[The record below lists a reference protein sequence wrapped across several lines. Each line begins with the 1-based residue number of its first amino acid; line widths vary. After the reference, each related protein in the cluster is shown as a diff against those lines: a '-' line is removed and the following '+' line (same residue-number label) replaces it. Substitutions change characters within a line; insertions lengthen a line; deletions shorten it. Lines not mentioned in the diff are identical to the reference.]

1 MPVMAIGYIPQL
13 LFSRKEIRDAFQVGD
28 DTVTRWI
35 EQGAPIVV
43 EGRGNNVRYCAEVAA
58 LQAWR
63 VVTNRAQRSKSL
75 RPENLV
81 NPPDVQSPYC

>member
-1 MPVMAIGYIPQL
+1 MAIGYIPQL

-43 EGRGNNVRYCAEVAA
+43 EGKGNNVRYCAEVASVA
-58 LQAWR
+58 GVEGCNESGAKEQIVAPG
-63 VVTNRAQRSKSL
+63 KSC
-75 RPENLV
+75 
-81 NPPDVQSPYC
+81 QSP

>member
-58 LQAWR
+58 LQAEGCNESGATEQI
-63 VVTNRAQRSKSL
+63 VAPGKSC
-75 RPENLV
+75 
-81 NPPDVQSPYC
+81 QSP